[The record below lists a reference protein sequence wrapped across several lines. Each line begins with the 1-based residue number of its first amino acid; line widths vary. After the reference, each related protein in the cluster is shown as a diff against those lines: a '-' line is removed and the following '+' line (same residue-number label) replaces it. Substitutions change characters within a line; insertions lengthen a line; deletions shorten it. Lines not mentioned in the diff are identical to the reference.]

1 MRILPNSLNNN
12 THSINQVI
20 PLLRYLGGHNT
31 VQLGVSRKM
40 IGKGKN
46 DIPVKEQ
53 SFTFA
58 GVGYIGE
65 LVRGN
70 VELLGK
76 NLPVSGGLVEH
87 VNVV

>member
-1 MRILPNSLNNN
+1 
-12 THSINQVI
+12 
-20 PLLRYLGGHNT
+20 
-31 VQLGVSRKM
+31 M

-76 NLPVSGGLVEH
+76 NLPVSGGLVEYR
-87 VNVV
+87 